1 MLLCKTSM
9 LAILKEQLCKF
20 VAQSQ
25 KSRSLWWS
33 GFLLIPYFYL
43 FTLALNK
50 IGNGIF
56 WEAISN
62 RLEVIS
68 AVFGFADDVKE
79 GQYFAAFA
87 L

>member
-1 MLLCKTSM
+1 M
-9 LAILKEQLCKF
+9 LAILKEQLCNF

-33 GFLLIPYFYL
+33 GFLFFTYCL

-56 WEAISN
+56 WEAMSN

-79 GQYFAAFA
+79 GLYFAAFA